1 MKRAFIPQCTRNQ
14 SAPHRRGFPQ
24 TEGNDVIRTLTN
36 ATVGIFS
43 LTMLATSQLPLWNDF
58 FASAEAQEQA
68 QDISS
73 ANWRGLEISIPMDD
87 HGMKAAGISTIHV
100 IPDDGKTEL
109 TFPGTVTIPQTQL
122 RIVAAPA
129 GGLVESMLVSPD
141 EPVIAGQAVARVRS
155 PDMVE
160 AQRQYLSAIS
170 DETLAGDKLR
180 RARLLVEGKALPEKE
195 LRVAETESA
204 IAKSK
209 LDERKQLLF
218 LMGIDQSDFDT
229 LTTTRGIVSL
239 LVVKSPITGTVVTRH
254 VNAGEQVKAATPLFT
269 FGELD
274 PLWINIQI
282 PSHRL
287 ANIAVGGRV
296 TLPAHGVE
304 GRIIRV
310 GRTIDQSTQSTIA
323 VAEISAAS
331 GRLRPGLAVSATVK
345 IESPHVANA
354 DKNWSIPSTSVVRH
368 RDQSWVFTRSADGFR
383 ARSVQVIAESARNVA
398 VRADFRPSDEVAS
411 RGVLALLSE
420 LVDADKEE

>member
-1 MKRAFIPQCTRNQ
+1 M
-14 SAPHRRGFPQ
+14 
-24 TEGNDVIRTLTN
+24 
-36 ATVGIFS
+36 
-43 LTMLATSQLPLWNDF
+43 MATSLLPLLSDF
-58 FASAEAQEQA
+58 SASAVAQGIPVS
-68 QDISS
+68 QDVSS
-73 ANWRGLEISIPMDD
+73 ANWRGVEIAIPMDD

-100 IPDDGKTEL
+100 VPDDGKTEL
-109 TFPGTVTIPQTQL
+109 TFPGTVMIPQHQL

-129 GGLVESMLVSPD
+129 GGLVEKMLVSPD
-141 EPVIAGQAVARVRS
+141 EPVTAGQPVAQVRS

-180 RARLLVEGKALPEKE
+180 RAKLLVEGKALPEKE
-195 LRVAETESA
+195 LRIAESESA
-204 IAKSK
+204 IAKSR

-218 LMGIDQSDFDT
+218 LMGMDQSDFDT

-239 LVVKSPITGTVVTRH
+239 LVVKSPINGTVVTRH
-254 VNAGEQVKAATPLFT
+254 ISAGEQVKSATPLYT

-274 PLWINIQI
+274 PLWVNIQI

-287 ANIAVGGRV
+287 ANIAVGARV
-296 TLPAHGVE
+296 MLPAHGVE
-304 GRIIRV
+304 GHIIRI

-323 VAEISAAS
+323 VAEISAGG
-331 GRLRPGLAVSATVK
+331 GRLQPGLAVSTTVRVEAPSIATA
-345 IESPHVANA
+345 S
-354 DKNWSIPSTSVVRH
+354 KNWSIPSTSVVRH

-383 ARSVQVIAESARNVA
+383 ARPVQVITESARNVA
-398 VRADFRPSDEVAS
+398 VRADFRPTDEVAS